1 MKGFLHIG
9 LVAALAGPAGTV
21 AANGDRLADCES
33 GAVPTCA
40 ATAALVQQLAM
51 PSTIVALR
59 FVPQPALTD
68 LPHDT
73 ATADAAAIAALEAAA
88 KQGEPEAA
96 AELGVRYAQGN
107 GVLKDPLKAHLLLCR
122 AARYGHVE
130 ALFKLG
136 EAFASGSGVARNE
149 RVASALLRLAAGR
162 GHPLALDRLVGLPEK
177 PAGKLPACLMPSPL
191 PVAALPAALPGMDRQ
206 DPQILPAPKD
216 IARLVQKL
224 APQYAIDSN
233 LALAVMWAES
243 AFDPNALSAARAQ
256 GLMQLIPETA
266 ERFGVRNAFSID
278 ENIKGGL
285 AYLRWLLAYFRGDVL
300 LALAGYNAGEGNVDK
315 HGGIP
320 PFAETRD
327 YVQKIINVYR
337 RVVHPYNPGVVG
349 PSPLI
354 TQPRK
359 IM

>member
-1 MKGFLHIG
+1 MNVFLPFGI
-9 LVAALAGPAGTV
+9 VVALAGPAGVFAAV
-21 AANGDRLADCES
+21 AERLADCDTAAAPACAAAAAAGPQPALPSS
-33 GAVPTCA
+33 GASPRF
-40 ATAALVQQLAM
+40 AL
-51 PSTIVALR
+51 
-59 FVPQPALTD
+59 QPALTD
-68 LPHDT
+68 LP
-73 ATADAAAIAALEAAA
+73 LEV
-88 KQGEPEAA
+88 AA
-96 AELGVRYAQGN
+96 AEPGVSYAQDN
-107 GVLKDPLKAHLLLCR
+107 GESRDPLKDHLLLCR
-122 AARYGHVE
+122 AARYGQVD

-136 EAFASGSGVARNE
+136 EGFAAGNGVPRNE
-149 RVASALLRLAAGR
+149 RVAAALLRLAAER

-177 PAGKLPACLMPSPL
+177 PPLKLPACLVPATL
-191 PVAALPAALPGMDRQ
+191 PVAE
-206 DPQILPAPKD
+206 LPAPPPGAQRQHPQIPPAPQD

-266 ERFGVRNAFSID
+266 ERFGVRNAFSMD

-285 AYLRWLLAYFRGDVL
+285 AYLRWLLAYFRGDVV

-337 RVVHPYNPGVVG
+337 RLVHPYNPGVVG

-354 TQPRK
+354 AQPRK
-359 IM
+359 TM